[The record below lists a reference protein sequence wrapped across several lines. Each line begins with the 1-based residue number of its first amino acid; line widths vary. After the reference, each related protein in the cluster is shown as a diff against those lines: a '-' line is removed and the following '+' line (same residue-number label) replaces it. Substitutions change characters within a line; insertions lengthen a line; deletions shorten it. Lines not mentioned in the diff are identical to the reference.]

1 MSFVVVVVFNFFH
14 RKSIEEKTL
23 VDIDIEKVRKRI
35 SWRKKKNEK
44 SHFSNAEI
52 IRWPVQMPAFFNTH
66 AYPGEMQEHLYPSSF
81 LPGDVWPLKDLL

>member
-52 IRWPVQMPAFFNTH
+52 IRWPVQMPAFLRMRTLGRCRSIFTRVLFCLAMFGH
-66 AYPGEMQEHLYPSSF
+66 
-81 LPGDVWPLKDLL
+81 